1 MATAVI
7 MPRQGQSVESCII
20 GEFHKQKGDT
30 VSIGDALF
38 TYETDKAT
46 FDEQAKVDGTVLAIL
61 VAAGDDVPV
70 LDTVMIIGEPGEDI
84 ADLVGDQTAVSTT
97 AAEPAQ
103 TPVAATAEAPVAAA
117 PTAATVPAK
126 EAAPVSGAQPERISP
141 RARNLAARS
150 GADLRLAQGS
160 GPQGRVIERDVEAL
174 VAAGHV
180 ASPAAAALG
189 FAPGTEGSGV
199 AGRVM
204 AGDTVAPPAAAPA
217 ATAAPTTVAAP
228 TETSAVPEYE
238 DRKLTNIRKVIART
252 MHKSLSEM
260 AQLTLHTSFDA
271 TDLLAIRARLKK
283 AKEAGLDEKL
293 GLPILA
299 KVPTFNDLVLYA
311 TARVLLKHKELNAHL
326 ADDTLRVFNTVHL
339 GVAVDTPRG
348 LMVPTVRSAETKSLA
363 ELGNEVRELAAA
375 CQTGS
380 INPDLL
386 AGGTFTVTNVGSLG
400 VEYFTPVIN
409 PPQVAILGVCGLTT
423 KLRMVNGEAVPYQA
437 MGLSLTHDHRAID
450 GAPAARFLKDL
461 CTALENLS
469 LYLID

>member
-20 GEFHKQKGDT
+20 GEFHKQKGDV
-30 VSIGDALF
+30 VSVGDALF

-46 FDEQAKVDGTVLAIL
+46 FEEQAQVSGTVLAIL

-70 LDTVMIIGEPGEDI
+70 LDTVMVIGEPGEDI
-84 ADLVGDQTAVSTT
+84 ADLVGGTT
-97 AAEPAQ
+97 ATPTATEPESA
-103 TPVAATAEAPVAAA
+103 PVVAASEPPVIIAVAAPERKA
-117 PTAATVPAK
+117 I
-126 EAAPVSGAQPERISP
+126 PVSGEQPERISP

-160 GPQGRVIERDVEAL
+160 GPHGRVIERDVEAL
-174 VAAGHV
+174 VAAGHI
-180 ASPAAAALG
+180 ASPAAATLG
-189 FAPGTEGSGV
+189 FAPGTAGSGV

-204 AGDTVAPPAAAPA
+204 AEDTVAPPVTVSA
-217 ATAAPTTVAAP
+217 ATAPPTTVAAP
-228 TETSAVPEYE
+228 AETSAVSEYE

-260 AQLTLHTSFDA
+260 AQLTLNASFDA

-283 AKEAGLDEKL
+283 AKDAGLDEQL

-311 TARVLLKHKELNAHL
+311 TARVLLNHKELNAHL
-326 ADDTLRVFNTVHL
+326 SDDTLRVFNTVHL

-386 AGGTFTVTNVGSLG
+386 SGGTFTVTNVGALG
-400 VEYFTPVIN
+400 IESFTPVIN

-450 GAPAARFLKDL
+450 GAPAARFLKEL